1 MPMPDNDGHPVS
13 LHDFRGKRVLLLFWN
28 PACGFCARM
37 LDDLRAW
44 ERSALRDAPQLI
56 IVSTGSAAQNL
67 EMDMRAPVLQDPS
80 NIVAPV
86 FGVTGTPMAV
96 AVDAGGHITSHLA
109 AGAEAVFEL
118 ARNLFVLKAR
128 GQTAP

>member
-1 MPMPDNDGHPVS
+1 VIGDTAWGMPMPDNDGHPVS

-67 EMDMRAPVLQDPS
+67 EMDMRASVSRIPPTSWHPS
-80 NIVAPV
+80 LVSPEHQWLWPSMPE
-86 FGVTGTPMAV
+86 G
-96 AVDAGGHITSHLA
+96 TSHHISPPAPRPYSSSLA
-109 AGAEAVFEL
+109 
-118 ARNLFVLKAR
+118 
-128 GQTAP
+128 TCSS